1 MFDDQNQPKYQIR
14 KAKNFDTVYRSAKW
28 HVFESNQA
36 FFLTEAE
43 LRTRLER
50 KTDVVE
56 WIDQAI
62 DKLKQYNYVK
72 SDTDFADDFIE
83 KAYFGDYG
91 AGYIIQTLQK
101 KGLDRKLITSRI
113 DAFKAERHIDEQE
126 ILNNYINSYYQVFG
140 NNTKEKL
147 INRLTKRGF
156 TQAQADNAIKQHPD
170 FPNLKT
176 NIQAKAEKT
185 DIEKE
190 LIKMA
195 RKGKGLKAIKATL
208 QAKQVDIRGIDQL
221 AEKLTMDETIDFYT
235 SCVEVLNKKDYDL
248 SDFKQRSKAYAFL
261 AQRGFDSE
269 QIKFALSECEQKDD

>member
-1 MFDDQNQPKYQIR
+1 MIDDENKPKYQIR
-14 KAKNFDTVYRSAKW
+14 KAKDFDTVYRSAKW

-43 LRTRLER
+43 LRTRLAR

-62 DKLKQYNYVK
+62 EKLKQYNYVK

-91 AGYIIQTLQK
+91 SGYIQQTLQK
-101 KGLDRKLITSRI
+101 KGLDRKVIASRI
-113 DAFKAERHIDEQE
+113 NAFKAERHIDELE
-126 ILNNYINSYYQVFG
+126 ILINYVNSYYQAFG

-147 INRLTKRGF
+147 VTRLTKRGF
-156 TQAQADNAIKQHPD
+156 TQSQADLAIKQHAD
-170 FPNLKT
+170 YSNLKT
-176 NIQAKAEKT
+176 NIQLKAEKT
-185 DIEKE
+185 DVEKE

-208 QAKQVDIRGIDQL
+208 QAKQVDTSGINEL
-221 AEKLTMDETIDFYT
+221 AEKLAMEETIDFYT
-235 SCVEVLNKKDYDL
+235 SCLEALQKKDYDL

-269 QIKFALSECEQKDD
+269 QIKFAISECEQKDD